1 MKKRFFA
8 LLLAVCIACTMLVM
22 PASAGG
28 SNTAVQAA
36 VMLGGLDSGQDAGA
50 ALTRGQLA
58 KLLAAFSS
66 YRESAAA
73 GNTSGALFTDVAGSD
88 PLAAPIRI
96 AVQQGWMSGYSDGSF
111 RPSNTVTLEEAC
123 AAVLNLLGYD
133 VTTLNDTFPTAQLN
147 KARELGLRSD
157 LAAGQ
162 GDTLTIAD
170 GALLLYNAL
179 TAQTAEGETYG
190 STLGLTVTDGQVD
203 VSSVLLED
211 VEGPFVADGSSQLP
225 FEPEA
230 VYRNDEVTNS
240 ASLHTYDVYYYN
252 VNARTLWIYTTK
264 AAGRITAVSPSA
276 SAPTSVTVAGTEYT
290 IGSSQ
295 AASALSSLNGG
306 GVGQVVTLLLG
317 MDDEVVRVLTGSEAD
332 QVFYGVVQDS
342 SRSLIE
348 DNGADVLQNVTVAC
362 TDGVTRTVQVDKSL
376 NYPAGWLVEIT
387 VDENGES
394 IRSIDE
400 KHTSGAFNSGSTAL
414 GGTALAEDVEI
425 LDTTGEGMAGTI
437 RPSRLSGVTLASD
450 DVRYYTTN
458 EAGEI
463 DRLILDNVT
472 GDLWTYGVLDDVR
485 NLTDAAAAAID
496 GTSGSDTGSS
506 GSSLSTLADSI
517 LPTTSEILYGI
528 IDGSILSTF
537 WESLTSSPSSSLSTL
552 ADSILPTTSEIL
564 YGIIDGSILST
575 FWESLTSSP
584 SSIASWLLSA
594 ASDSTT
600 GPLSSVLG
608 WLGDGASYVCYIDG
622 ENTALNTSVKYPVVA
637 GGIAVGKNASDEV
650 TSMRQLMP
658 VLIDGLGAASATSGG
673 TRYETA
679 DDMQVYLWYK
689 GQYFATTLSQVNPE
703 EYYLIGW
710 RDNMCCAAGNKIR
723 VLVAVKKD

>member
-22 PASAGG
+22 TASAGG

-211 VEGPFVADGSSQLP
+211 VEGPFVADGSTQLP

-348 DNGADVLQNVTVAC
+348 DNGADVLQNVTVTC

-394 IRSIDE
+394 IHSIDE

-437 RPSRLSGVTLASD
+437 RPSRLSGVTLAND

-506 GSSLSTLADSI
+506 G
-517 LPTTSEILYGI
+517 
-528 IDGSILSTF
+528 
-537 WESLTSSPSSSLSTL
+537 SSLSTL

-650 TSMRQLMP
+650 TSMQQLMP

-710 RDNMCCAAGNKIR
+710 RDNMGCAAGNKIR

>member
-22 PASAGG
+22 TASAGG

-36 VMLGGLDSGQDAGA
+36 VMLGGLDSGQDADA

-211 VEGPFVADGSSQLP
+211 VEGPFVADGSTQLP

-376 NYPAGWLVEIT
+376 NYPAGWLVKIT

-394 IRSIDE
+394 IRAIDE

-496 GTSGSDTGSS
+496 GTSGSDTGSF
-506 GSSLSTLADSI
+506 G
-517 LPTTSEILYGI
+517 
-528 IDGSILSTF
+528 
-537 WESLTSSPSSSLSTL
+537 SSLSTL

-650 TSMRQLMP
+650 TSMQQLMP
-658 VLIDGLGAASATSGG
+658 VLIDGLGAASTTSGG

-710 RDNMCCAAGNKIR
+710 RDNMGCAAGNKIR

>member
-211 VEGPFVADGSSQLP
+211 VEGPFVADGSTQLP

-400 KHTSGAFNSGSTAL
+400 KHTSGAFNSGSTDL

-537 WESLTSSPSSSLSTL
+537 WESLTSSPSS
-552 ADSILPTTSEIL
+552 
-564 YGIIDGSILST
+564 
-575 FWESLTSSP
+575 
-584 SSIASWLLSA
+584 IASWLLSA

-650 TSMRQLMP
+650 TSMQQLMP

-710 RDNMCCAAGNKIR
+710 RDNMGCAAGNKIR

>member
-211 VEGPFVADGSSQLP
+211 VEGPFVADGSTQLP

-400 KHTSGAFNSGSTAL
+400 KHTGGAFNSGSTAL

-528 IDGSILSTF
+528 IDGSILR
-537 WESLTSSPSSSLSTL
+537 
-552 ADSILPTTSEIL
+552 
-564 YGIIDGSILST
+564 T

-622 ENTALNTSVKYPVVA
+622 ENTSLNTSVKYPVVA

-650 TSMRQLMP
+650 TSMQQLMP

-710 RDNMCCAAGNKIR
+710 RDNMGCAAGNKIR

>member
-28 SNTAVQAA
+28 SNMAVQAA

-58 KLLAAFSS
+58 KLLAAFSA

-211 VEGPFVADGSSQLP
+211 VEGPFVADGSTQLP
-225 FEPEA
+225 FESEA

-348 DNGADVLQNVTVAC
+348 DNGADVLQNVTVTC

-472 GDLWTYGVLDDVR
+472 GDLWSYGVLDDVR

-506 GSSLSTLADSI
+506 G
-517 LPTTSEILYGI
+517 
-528 IDGSILSTF
+528 
-537 WESLTSSPSSSLSTL
+537 SSLSTL

-650 TSMRQLMP
+650 TSMQQLMP

-710 RDNMCCAAGNKIR
+710 RDNMGCAAGNKIR

>member
-111 RPSNTVTLEEAC
+111 RPSNAVTLEEAC
-123 AAVLNLLGYD
+123 AAVLNLLGND

-211 VEGPFVADGSSQLP
+211 VEGPFVADGSTQLP

-400 KHTSGAFNSGSTAL
+400 KHTGGAFNSGSTAL

-537 WESLTSSPSSSLSTL
+537 WESLTSSPSS
-552 ADSILPTTSEIL
+552 
-564 YGIIDGSILST
+564 
-575 FWESLTSSP
+575 
-584 SSIASWLLSA
+584 IASWLLSA

-650 TSMRQLMP
+650 TSMQQLMP

-710 RDNMCCAAGNKIR
+710 RDNMGCAAGNKIR

>member
-58 KLLAAFSS
+58 KLLAAFSG

-211 VEGPFVADGSSQLP
+211 VEGPFVADGSTQLP

-387 VDENGES
+387 VDENGEN

-528 IDGSILSTF
+528 IDGSILR
-537 WESLTSSPSSSLSTL
+537 
-552 ADSILPTTSEIL
+552 
-564 YGIIDGSILST
+564 T

-650 TSMRQLMP
+650 TSMQQLMP

-710 RDNMCCAAGNKIR
+710 RDNMGCAAGNKIR

>member
-36 VMLGGLDSGQDAGA
+36 VMLGGLDSGQDADA

-111 RPSNTVTLEEAC
+111 RPSNAVTLEEAC
-123 AAVLNLLGYD
+123 AAVLNLLGND

-211 VEGPFVADGSSQLP
+211 VEGPFVADGSTQLP

-400 KHTSGAFNSGSTAL
+400 KHTGGAFNSGSTAL

-537 WESLTSSPSSSLSTL
+537 WESLTSSPSS
-552 ADSILPTTSEIL
+552 
-564 YGIIDGSILST
+564 
-575 FWESLTSSP
+575 
-584 SSIASWLLSA
+584 IASWLLSA

-650 TSMRQLMP
+650 TSMQQLMP

-710 RDNMCCAAGNKIR
+710 RDNMGCAAGNKIR

>member
-211 VEGPFVADGSSQLP
+211 VEGPFVADGSTQLP
-225 FEPEA
+225 FESEA

-252 VNARTLWIYTTK
+252 VNARTLWIYTTKATTK

-496 GTSGSDTGSS
+496 GTSDSDTSSS
-506 GSSLSTLADSI
+506 G
-517 LPTTSEILYGI
+517 
-528 IDGSILSTF
+528 
-537 WESLTSSPSSSLSTL
+537 SSLSTL

-650 TSMRQLMP
+650 TSMQQLMP

-710 RDNMCCAAGNKIR
+710 RDNMGCAAGNKIR

>member
-211 VEGPFVADGSSQLP
+211 VEGPFVADGSTQLP

-496 GTSGSDTGSS
+496 GTSGSDTSSS
-506 GSSLSTLADSI
+506 G
-517 LPTTSEILYGI
+517 
-528 IDGSILSTF
+528 
-537 WESLTSSPSSSLSTL
+537 SSLSTL

-650 TSMRQLMP
+650 TSMQQLMP

-710 RDNMCCAAGNKIR
+710 RDNMGCAAGNKIR

>member
-96 AVQQGWMSGYSDGSF
+96 AVQQGWMSGYLDGSF

-211 VEGPFVADGSSQLP
+211 VEGPFVADGSTQLP

-400 KHTSGAFNSGSTAL
+400 KYTSGAFNSGSTAL

-485 NLTDAAAAAID
+485 NLTSAAADVID
-496 GTSGSDTGSS
+496 DQIGRPSGDVTLPGGTTTGS
-506 GSSLSTLADSI
+506 GNAAADVANII
-517 LPTTSEILYGI
+517 LPSTSDILYGI
-528 IDGSILSTF
+528 IDGSIASTL
-537 WESLTSSPSSSLSTL
+537 WDSLTSSTGSVASYVLRL
-552 ADSILPTTSEIL
+552 AADN
-564 YGIIDGSILST
+564 
-575 FWESLTSSP
+575 
-584 SSIASWLLSA
+584 
-594 ASDSTT
+594 TT
-600 GPLSSVLG
+600 GAMSNILG
-608 WLGDGASYVCYIDG
+608 WLGKGASYVCYING
-622 ENTALNTSVKYPVVA
+622 ESATLNTAVKYPVLA
-637 GGIAVGKNASDEV
+637 GGVAVSRSPSGTVKNMV
-650 TSMRQLMP
+650 QLMP
-658 VLIDGLGAASATSGG
+658 VMIDKVGAASVMSGSA
-673 TRYETA
+673 RYETA
-679 DDMQVYLWYK
+679 DNMQVYLWYR
-689 GQYFATTLSQVNPE
+689 GQYYPTTLAQVNPA
-703 EYYLIGW
+703 EYHLIGW
-710 RDNMCCAAGNKIR
+710 YDNLGCTAGNKIR

>member
-1 MKKRFFA
+1 MTENREEIQKMRKRLCS
-8 LLLAVCIACTMLVM
+8 LLLAVCLACTMLVI
-22 PASAGG
+22 PASASGY
-28 SNTAVQAA
+28 NTAVQTALI
-36 VMLGGLDSGQDAGA
+36 LGGLTSDQA
-50 ALTRGQLA
+50 ANPETSLTRGQLA
-58 KLLAAFSS
+58 QLLVAFSP
-66 YRESAAA
+66 YRESV
-73 GNTSGALFTDVAGSD
+73 TSQGTTGTLFSDVNGSD
-88 PLAAPIRI
+88 ALAPYIRI
-96 AVQQGWMSGYSDGSF
+96 AVQQGWMSGYTDSSF
-111 RPSNTVTLEEAC
+111 RPDNTVTLEEAC

-211 VEGPFVADGSSQLP
+211 VEGPFVADGSTQLP

-485 NLTDAAAAAID
+485 NLTSAAADVID
-496 GTSGSDTGSS
+496 EQIGRPSGDVTLPGGTTTGS
-506 GSSLSTLADSI
+506 GNAAADVANII
-517 LPTTSEILYGI
+517 LPSTSDILYGI
-528 IDGSILSTF
+528 IDGSIASTL
-537 WESLTSSPSSSLSTL
+537 WDSLTSSTGSVASYVLRL
-552 ADSILPTTSEIL
+552 AADN
-564 YGIIDGSILST
+564 
-575 FWESLTSSP
+575 
-584 SSIASWLLSA
+584 
-594 ASDSTT
+594 TT
-600 GPLSSVLG
+600 GAMSNILG
-608 WLGDGASYVCYIDG
+608 WLGKGASYVCYING
-622 ENTALNTSVKYPVVA
+622 ESATLNTAVKYPVLA
-637 GGIAVGKNASDEV
+637 GGVAVSRSPSGTVKN
-650 TSMRQLMP
+650 MIQLMP
-658 VLIDGLGAASATSGG
+658 VMIDKVGAASVMSGS

-679 DDMQVYLWYK
+679 DNMQVYLWYR
-689 GQYFATTLSQVNPE
+689 GQYYPTTLAQVNPA
-703 EYYLIGW
+703 EYHLIGW
-710 RDNMCCAAGNKIR
+710 YDNMGCTAGSKVR

>member
-179 TAQTAEGETYG
+179 AAQTAERETYG

-211 VEGPFVADGSSQLP
+211 VEGPFVADGSTQLP

-348 DNGADVLQNVTVAC
+348 DNGADVLQNITVAC

-387 VDENGES
+387 VDENGEN

-496 GTSGSDTGSS
+496 GTFGSDTGSS
-506 GSSLSTLADSI
+506 G
-517 LPTTSEILYGI
+517 
-528 IDGSILSTF
+528 
-537 WESLTSSPSSSLSTL
+537 SSLSTL

-622 ENTALNTSVKYPVVA
+622 ESATLNTAVKYPVLA
-637 GGIAVGKNASDEV
+637 GGVAVSRSPSGTVKN
-650 TSMRQLMP
+650 MIQLMP
-658 VLIDGLGAASATSGG
+658 VMIDKVGAASVMSGS

-710 RDNMCCAAGNKIR
+710 RDNMGCAAGNKIR

>member
-123 AAVLNLLGYD
+123 AAVLNLLGYN

-211 VEGPFVADGSSQLP
+211 VEGPFVADGSTQLP

-348 DNGADVLQNVTVAC
+348 DNGADVLQNVTVTC

-537 WESLTSSPSSSLSTL
+537 WESLTSSPSS
-552 ADSILPTTSEIL
+552 
-564 YGIIDGSILST
+564 
-575 FWESLTSSP
+575 
-584 SSIASWLLSA
+584 IASWLLSA

-650 TSMRQLMP
+650 TSMQQLMP

-679 DDMQVYLWYK
+679 GDMQVYLWYK

-710 RDNMCCAAGNKIR
+710 RDNMGCAAGNKIR

>member
-317 MDDEVVRVLTGSEAD
+317 MGDEVVRVLTGSEAD

-537 WESLTSSPSSSLSTL
+537 WESLTSSPSS
-552 ADSILPTTSEIL
+552 
-564 YGIIDGSILST
+564 
-575 FWESLTSSP
+575 
-584 SSIASWLLSA
+584 IASWLLSA

-650 TSMRQLMP
+650 TSMRQLMS

-710 RDNMCCAAGNKIR
+710 RDNMGCAAGNKIR

>member
-211 VEGPFVADGSSQLP
+211 VEGPFVADGSTQLP

-537 WESLTSSPSSSLSTL
+537 WESLTSSPSS
-552 ADSILPTTSEIL
+552 
-564 YGIIDGSILST
+564 
-575 FWESLTSSP
+575 
-584 SSIASWLLSA
+584 IASWLLSA

-650 TSMRQLMP
+650 TSMQQLMP
-658 VLIDGLGAASATSGG
+658 VLIDGLGAASAISGG

-710 RDNMCCAAGNKIR
+710 RDNMGCAAGNKIR

>member
-211 VEGPFVADGSSQLP
+211 VEGPFVADGSTQLP

-348 DNGADVLQNVTVAC
+348 DNGADVLQNVTVTC

-517 LPTTSEILYGI
+517 LPS
-528 IDGSILSTF
+528 
-537 WESLTSSPSSSLSTL
+537 
-552 ADSILPTTSEIL
+552 TSEIL

-650 TSMRQLMP
+650 TSMQQLMP

-679 DDMQVYLWYK
+679 GDMQVYLWYK

-710 RDNMCCAAGNKIR
+710 RDNMGCAAGNKIR

>member
-211 VEGPFVADGSSQLP
+211 VEGPFVADGSTQLP

-387 VDENGES
+387 VDENGEN

-496 GTSGSDTGSS
+496 GTSGSDTSSS

-517 LPTTSEILYGI
+517 LPI
-528 IDGSILSTF
+528 
-537 WESLTSSPSSSLSTL
+537 
-552 ADSILPTTSEIL
+552 TSEIL

-650 TSMRQLMP
+650 TSMQQLMP

-710 RDNMCCAAGNKIR
+710 RDNMGCAAGNKIR

>member
-211 VEGPFVADGSSQLP
+211 VEGPFVADGSTQLP

-537 WESLTSSPSSSLSTL
+537 WESLTSSPSS
-552 ADSILPTTSEIL
+552 
-564 YGIIDGSILST
+564 
-575 FWESLTSSP
+575 
-584 SSIASWLLSA
+584 IASWLLSA

-650 TSMRQLMP
+650 TSMQQLMP

-710 RDNMCCAAGNKIR
+710 RDNMGCAAGNKIR